1 MELILLGV
9 SWLVVSGCVCGPVV
23 TRGQEENTSDVP
35 NRGEFLTYVG
45 DIADMRDIRR
55 GGRVVNF
62 LKEEEEGATSQIP
75 SSRLVS
81 YILLKLKVWSILSI
95 SLSL

>member
-9 SWLVVSGCVCGPVV
+9 SWLAVSGCVCGPVV
-23 TRGQEENTSDVP
+23 TREQYEKTTEVTS
-35 NRGEFLTYVG
+35 RGELLTYVG
-45 DIADMRDIRR
+45 DIPDMKVIRR

-62 LKEEEEGATSQIP
+62 PKEEDETATSQIP

-81 YILLKLKVWSILSI
+81 HF
-95 SLSL
+95 